1 MKVGYARNIAKEWVM
16 QQGSKV
22 EGFLGAYFAGS
33 TAEMHEEAELSKS
46 SDIDIMVV
54 ISTEEVPLKLGK
66 FIYKGVML
74 EITFLCWKQLASAEQ
89 VLVSH
94 HLANSLRIDTIIT
107 DPTGCIHKLQTQV
120 SQYFSEKDWV
130 YRRCQNVLNN
140 IESSLRKY
148 DTSVPYH
155 QLVLSWLFP
164 TGITTHVLLL
174 AALRNP
180 TVRKRYL
187 AVREVL
193 LEYGYGD
200 FYEELLKLLG
210 CIHLTPQRIEEHVNQ
225 LTKTFDA
232 AVTVAKTPFF
242 FSSDISA
249 MARSIAIDGSRELI
263 RSGCHHEAVF
273 WIVATFA
280 RCYIIFEADAPLEMQ
295 QMYAPA
301 FENMM
306 SDLGLASREDFA
318 RRVEEV
324 INFLPRL
331 WEVTQDIISRNP
343 DILAK

>member
-1 MKVGYARNIAKEWVM
+1 MKVGFARNIAKEWVI

-33 TAEMHEEAELSKS
+33 TAQMHEEADLSKS

-66 FIYKGVML
+66 FIYKDVIL
-74 EITFLCWKQLASAEQ
+74 EVTFLCWNQIASAEQ

-107 DPTGCIHKLQTQV
+107 DPTGCIHKLQAQV
-120 SQYFSEKDWV
+120 SQHFSEKHWV
-130 YRRCQNVLNN
+130 YRRCLNVLNS

-148 DTSVPYH
+148 STSVPYH

-187 AVREVL
+187 AVSEVL
-193 LEYGYGD
+193 LEYGYGE

-210 CIHLTPQRIEEHVNQ
+210 CIHLSPQCVEEHLNQ
-225 LTKTFDA
+225 LAKTFDA
-232 AVTVAKTPFF
+232 AVDVAKTPFF
-242 FSSDISA
+242 FSSDISV
-249 MARSIAIDGSRELI
+249 MARPIAIDGSRELI
-263 RSGCHHEAVF
+263 RSGRHHEAVF
-273 WIVATFA
+273 WIAATFA
-280 RCYIIFEADAPLEMQ
+280 RCHIIFEADAPQEMQ

-306 SDLGLASREDFA
+306 SDLGLASTEDFE

-324 INFLPRL
+324 ISFLPRL
-331 WEVTQDIISRNP
+331 WQVTQDILSKNP
-343 DILAK
+343 DIDI